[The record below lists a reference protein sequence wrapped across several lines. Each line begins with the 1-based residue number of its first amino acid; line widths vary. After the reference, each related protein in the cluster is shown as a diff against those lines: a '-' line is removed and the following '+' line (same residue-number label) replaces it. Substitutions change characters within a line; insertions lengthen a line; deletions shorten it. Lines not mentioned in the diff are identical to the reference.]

1 MNLLITGGAGFIGA
15 HLVRHMV
22 QKYPQYRIVN
32 LDALTYAADL
42 SRLAEVANAPNYHFV
57 QADLTDFDAV
67 QKIIQEH
74 KIEAVI
80 HLAAESHVDRSISG
94 PLAFGQS
101 NIMGTLH
108 LLEACRNAWQH
119 GKKHLFYH
127 ISTDEVYGALGAEG
141 VFSVDSPYDP
151 HSPYSASKAAADH
164 LVRAYGTTYG
174 LPYIISNCSNNY
186 GPGQHREK
194 LIPLL
199 IDHLKH
205 NKPLPIYGDGSHVRD
220 WLFVADHV
228 TAMDVIF
235 HKGENGQTYLIG
247 GRCEKTNLEVAQSVC
262 DAYDRKMGQPA
273 GTARKLITFVED
285 RPGHDH
291 RYAIDPSLLEDRLGW
306 QTQTPWEAGLETTLN
321 WYLKNN

>member
-42 SRLAEVANAPNYHFV
+42 SRLDPVADAPNYHFV
-57 QADLTDFDAV
+57 QADLTHFDAV

-108 LLEACRNAWQH
+108 LLEACRNAWQDDQ
-119 GKKHLFYH
+119 KHLFYH
-127 ISTDEVYGALGAEG
+127 ISTDEVYGALGDKG
-141 VFSVDSPYDP
+141 VFRVDSPYDP

-174 LPYIISNCSNNY
+174 LRYIISNCSNNY

-199 IDHLKH
+199 IKHLKQS
-205 NKPLPIYGDGSHVRD
+205 KPLPLYGDGGNIRD
-220 WLFVADHV
+220 WLYVADHV
-228 TAMDVIF
+228 EAIELIF
-235 HKGENGQTYLIG
+235 HEGESGQTYLIG
-247 GRCEKTNLEVAQSVC
+247 GRCEKTNIELAQDLC
-262 DAYDRKMGQPA
+262 DAYDRKTGKEV

-291 RYAIDPSLLEDRLGW
+291 RYAIDPSLLENHLGW
-306 QTQTPWEAGLETTLN
+306 QAQTPWEEGLEKTLEA
-321 WYLKNN
+321 YL